1 MILPTFSNCKHIQ
14 LGYWWQFFC
23 QKIVCFF
30 QPHILFVFRSLLGW
44 IIIIEIFFEVGLGRF
59 HNKGVDHTKLWSKG
73 IVTRSAVARTRP
85 EKDPPLLMRIYLCL
99 FVLFQMFCIVIPC
112 TSPLSYVVGVKHIVI
127 EALPDLC
134 VCRTLCKYM
143 IPDTFRASLMPS

>member
-1 MILPTFSNCKHIQ
+1 MHVINDGVHCWTTTTDYYYES
-14 LGYWWQFFC
+14 
-23 QKIVCFF
+23 
-30 QPHILFVFRSLLGW
+30 RSYTASQH
-44 IIIIEIFFEVGLGRF
+44 F
-59 HNKGVDHTKLWSKG
+59 
-73 IVTRSAVARTRP
+73 TRSAVARTRP

>member
-1 MILPTFSNCKHIQ
+1 
-14 LGYWWQFFC
+14 
-23 QKIVCFF
+23 
-30 QPHILFVFRSLLGW
+30 
-44 IIIIEIFFEVGLGRF
+44 
-59 HNKGVDHTKLWSKG
+59 
-73 IVTRSAVARTRP
+73 
-85 EKDPPLLMRIYLCL
+85 MRIYLCL

-143 IPDTFRASLMPS
+143 IPDTFRASLNKL